1 MQPNWHLPSRLILIK
16 VPAQTPC
23 SLLHSCCI
31 QDKKEGVRPHLITP
45 HVDQT
50 PPTQPGSS
58 RQQPS
63 LSFFSR
69 RPSWS
74 PIVSWPHS
82 KVLQSGGL
90 TGVGPGS
97 RPARARQTAAVAPPG
112 TTAPLS
118 PRFVGRVRR
127 GRPRPGCRRHSVA
140 AEGYACHLILF
151 NYSLPFNN
159 WLVELI
165 LDRDE
170 RARTRRNKMG
180 VSLSTAQILFRLS
193 SHLDSPTRCAPALI
207 LDRRVIRSLL

>member
-1 MQPNWHLPSRLILIK
+1 MLTK
-16 VPAQTPC
+16 
-23 SLLHSCCI
+23 LLHL
-31 QDKKEGVRPHLITP
+31 HLNL
-45 HVDQT
+45 
-50 PPTQPGSS
+50 GAA

-63 LSFFSR
+63 LSFFHGGPR
-69 RPSWS
+69 GPRLL
-74 PIVSWPHS
+74 SWPHS

-97 RPARARQTAAVAPPG
+97 RPARAMETAAVAPPG

-151 NYSLPFNN
+151 NYLLPFNN

-165 LDRDE
+165 LNRDE

-180 VSLSTAQILFRLS
+180 VSLSIAQILFRLS
-193 SHLDSPTRCAPALI
+193 SHLDFPTRCAPALI